1 MNFSGAAVQEQ
12 LRWNPKYAQH
22 YDELIKDLKKAKRLD
37 IAPNKK
43 PNKKPLVKYYEVY
56 QGKEGQHNIEVLD
69 DGTRRYYITKDTPTG
84 TPLATSEGSNRSIN
98 NILNHDT
105 EKINLAKRLINK
117 FNNKASITNP
127 DDLERIFTAEEIGKM
142 SADEFTDFEP
152 FINKQINS
160 GYGVPRNI
168 QAQERVQTGDLI
180 WVEDYVRTDGT
191 QVRGYFRRK

>member
-22 YDELIKDLKKAKRLD
+22 YDELIKDLKKAIRLD
-37 IAPNKK
+37 NVPNKK
-43 PNKKPLVKYYEVY
+43 TDEKPFVKHYEVY
-56 QGKEGQHNIEVLD
+56 QGKDGQHNIEVLN

-105 EKINLAKRLINK
+105 EKINLAKLLINK
-117 FNNKASITNP
+117 FSNKASITNS

-142 SADEFTDFEP
+142 SADEFSEFEP
-152 FINKQINS
+152 FINEQINS
-160 GYGVPRNI
+160 GYGIPRNI
-168 QAQERVQTGDLI
+168 QAQEKVQAGDLI
-180 WVEDYVRTDGT
+180 WVEDYTRSDGT
-191 QVRGYFRRK
+191 HVSGYFRHK